1 MKKVKLI
8 YNPHSGDTRIAD
20 ALDSIIAIHQ
30 RKGFSIL
37 PFRLTF
43 ESEDE
48 EVLEELDDTF
58 HHILIAGGD
67 GTINY
72 VVNMLKN
79 NNIDVPVAVL
89 PTGTANDFARL
100 LHVPPDI
107 PTACKRILAGEIR
120 AIDLGRVN
128 GRYFVNV
135 FSSGLFTDVSQRT
148 PTSMKNTF
156 GKLAY
161 YVSGL
166 GELPN
171 FRKMQIGVKV
181 GGKAVYNGSALMFFV
196 FNGKTA
202 GNLQIADHSDVSD
215 GLLDMLIVR
224 GENIVETIR
233 TAATLVRRP
242 VKNYPKDIICLSAN
256 DIRIE
261 SLHSEA
267 TDMDGQP
274 GPEFPLHITCEHHAL
289 RVLCPKNRG

>member
-1 MKKVKLI
+1 MKKVKFI
-8 YNPHSGDTRIAD
+8 YNPHSGDTHIAD
-20 ALDSIIAIHQ
+20 ALDGVIAIHQ
-30 RKGFSIL
+30 HKGFLIV

-43 ESEDE
+43 EADDE
-48 EVLEELDDTF
+48 EILKGIDETF

-72 VVNMLKN
+72 VVNLLKN
-79 NNIDVPVAVL
+79 NDIDIPVAVL

-100 LHVPPDI
+100 LNVPPDI

-120 AIDLGRVN
+120 AVDLGRVN

-171 FRKMQIGVKV
+171 FRKMQIGVKA
-181 GGKAVYNGSALMFFV
+181 GGKAVYNGSALLFFV
-196 FNGKTA
+196 FNGQTA
-202 GNLQIADHSDVSD
+202 GNLRIAGRSDVSD
-215 GLLDMLIVR
+215 GLLDVLIVR

-242 VKNYPKDIICLSAN
+242 VKNYPKDIIYLRAS
-256 DIRIE
+256 DIRIS
-261 SLHSEA
+261 SLHNEA

-289 RVLCPKNRG
+289 RVLCPKK